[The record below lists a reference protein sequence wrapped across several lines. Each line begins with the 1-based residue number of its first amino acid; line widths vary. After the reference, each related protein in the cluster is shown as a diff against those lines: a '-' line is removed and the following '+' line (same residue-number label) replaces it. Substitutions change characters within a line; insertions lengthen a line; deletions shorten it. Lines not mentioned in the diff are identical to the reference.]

1 VGLTIYFPP
10 RIYRFKLSLWRWEK
24 EECNIKHNKVRDYSR
39 TKTEGQDK
47 DSLKTKNEGQDE
59 GLNHDSH

>member
-1 VGLTIYFPP
+1 MRLTIYFPP

-39 TKTEGQDK
+39 TKTEEKDK
-47 DSLKTKNEGQDE
+47 VSLNGRGERIK
-59 GLNHDSH
+59 S